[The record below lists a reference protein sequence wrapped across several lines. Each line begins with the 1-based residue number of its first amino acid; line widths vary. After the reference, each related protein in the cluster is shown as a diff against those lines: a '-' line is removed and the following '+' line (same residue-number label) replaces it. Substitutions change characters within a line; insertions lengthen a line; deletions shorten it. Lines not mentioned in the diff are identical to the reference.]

1 MTPRSRQDRA
11 AAEIEAR
18 LQGLF
23 TSEQAR
29 VALSALQATF
39 AAQVARIRQ
48 PAPPGLAQG
57 AEVLLDTGIYLTR
70 SLERVDLDGRVLLDT
85 VNTLCW
91 DRYHEAGEAL
101 LPELL
106 ELADEAQSPGGD
118 LHGLWNEMSGDTT
131 AIRALAERL
140 TWWTVAN
147 LTTNAL
153 HLEEGQAEEDLRRL
167 WAVMAQGTPQ
177 PLPN

>member
-11 AAEIEAR
+11 AAEIETR

-29 VALSALQATF
+29 AALSALQATF
-39 AAQVARIRQ
+39 AAQVARTRQ
-48 PAPPGLAQG
+48 PATPGLAQG
-57 AEVLLDTGIYLTR
+57 TEVLRDTGVYLTR
-70 SLERVDLDGRVLLDT
+70 SLARVDLDGRVLLDT

-101 LPELL
+101 PPDLL
-106 ELADEAQSPGGD
+106 EAADEATSPGGD
-118 LHGLWNEMSGDTT
+118 LPGLWSEVQGD
-131 AIRALAERL
+131 AAVARALAERL

-167 WAVMAQGTPQ
+167 WVVLAQGTPP